1 MEFLQQ
7 ISDFISITVYER
19 KEKIREQTLLKSLNL
34 VIDKMDRGVIIL
46 NQSNMVTHINRK
58 AIEILNFADSNF
70 KHSINL
76 EEMPESVLGM
86 KEYQLSIGGRA
97 FYVAGSLNS
106 MGLNDSQFDRM
117 LIFQDYRNLKQVV
130 SGFSDVN
137 RDVRCEDILGDSE
150 QMMELKQNIRRVAL
164 SRSTVL
170 ITGESGT
177 GKEMFAMA
185 IHNEGNRKDGPFI
198 AINCAAIPYELLESE
213 LFGYVKGAFTG
224 ASSTGKMGKF
234 ELANNGTIFLDEIGD
249 MPLSLQIKL
258 LRVLQDKRIV
268 RIGSNKPIDVDVRV
282 IAATN
287 KDLVKLIEEN
297 KFREDLF
304 YRLNVLPFSIP
315 PLRERILD
323 INVMVNYFIE
333 KYMKL
338 LNKRFSSVRID
349 SRVWEVFYG
358 YPWPGNVRELENTIE
373 FMINMIDNDGIF
385 TADIIPRNILGNE
398 RKNMERA
405 DEVRNL
411 KYIEKDEIEKALK
424 KYGND
429 TMGKKIAA
437 QKLGIGIATLYRKID
452 EYELSK

>member
-1 MEFLQQ
+1 
-7 ISDFISITVYER
+7 
-19 KEKIREQTLLKSLNL
+19 
-34 VIDKMDRGVIIL
+34 
-46 NQSNMVTHINRK
+46 
-58 AIEILNFADSNF
+58 
-70 KHSINL
+70 
-76 EEMPESVLGM
+76 
-86 KEYQLSIGGRA
+86 
-97 FYVAGSLNS
+97 
-106 MGLNDSQFDRM
+106 
-117 LIFQDYRNLKQVV
+117 
-130 SGFSDVN
+130 
-137 RDVRCEDILGDSE
+137 
-150 QMMELKQNIRRVAL
+150 
-164 SRSTVL
+164 
-170 ITGESGT
+170 
-177 GKEMFAMA
+177 
-185 IHNEGNRKDGPFI
+185 
-198 AINCAAIPYELLESE
+198 
-213 LFGYVKGAFTG
+213 
-224 ASSTGKMGKF
+224 
-234 ELANNGTIFLDEIGD
+234 

-258 LRVLQDKRIV
+258 LRVLQDRRIV

-287 KDLVKLIEEN
+287 KDLLKLIEEN
-297 KFREDLF
+297 KFREDLY
-304 YRLNVLPFSIP
+304 YRLNVLPFNIP
-315 PLRERILD
+315 PLRERIQD

-333 KYMKL
+333 KYMRL

-411 KYIEKDEIEKALK
+411 MYIEKDEIEKALK